1 MCFYA
6 RGYARMVC
14 DAFQAMPSKHT
25 QILGTVLRRV
35 REERLITREV
45 LAVRAGLSVGT
56 LARLEL
62 GSSDP
67 TWSTVSAIADALRL
81 SLRDLGAL
89 VEAEEDARERSRQ

>member
-1 MCFYA
+1 
-6 RGYARMVC
+6 
-14 DAFQAMPSKHT
+14 MPPKHT

-35 REERLITREV
+35 REERRITREV

-67 TWSTVSAIADALRL
+67 TWSTIAALAHALEL
-81 SLRDLGAL
+81 SLEDLGAL
-89 VEAEEDARERSRQ
+89 VEADEDARERSP